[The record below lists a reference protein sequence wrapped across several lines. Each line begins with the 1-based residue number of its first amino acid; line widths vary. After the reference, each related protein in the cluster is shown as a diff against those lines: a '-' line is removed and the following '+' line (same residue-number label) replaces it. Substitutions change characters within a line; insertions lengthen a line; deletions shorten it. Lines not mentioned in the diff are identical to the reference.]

1 MASSILFNLNSLI
14 IYPANLLNLRLL
26 IPLLFLEPFINKLK
40 AQLQHPL
47 PGQEAQYRMA
57 PVART
62 RFDIEKLSPGQF
74 KPSAVMILLCDDGMG
89 NRFIPLT
96 LRPPYIGAHGGQ
108 VSLPGGKFDEAD
120 GDLEHTAMRECYEEI
135 GVKDNIELLGTLT
148 RLYIPVS
155 HFMVT
160 PFVGICHK
168 SKPVFI
174 PHEREVKSIVR
185 LNIGDLLSVDSV
197 KQGSVAVDASN
208 TLQMDAPY
216 FLSEEYKIWGA
227 TAMILSELKA
237 VLESI
242 S

>member
-1 MASSILFNLNSLI
+1 MLFNLNSLI

-26 IPLLFLEPFINKLK
+26 ISLLFLEPFINKLK

-57 PVART
+57 PVARG
-62 RFDIEKLSPGQF
+62 RFDVETLSPGEF

-89 NRFIPLT
+89 NWYIPLT
-96 LRPPYIGAHGGQ
+96 LRASYNGAHSGQ
-108 VSLPGGKFDEAD
+108 VSLPGGKFDAGD
-120 GDLEHTAMRECYEEI
+120 GDLQHTALRECYEEI
-135 GVKDNIELLGTLT
+135 GVKEDVELLGSLT

-160 PFVGICHK
+160 PFVGICHR
-168 SKPVFI
+168 SNPAFI

-185 LNIGDLLSVDSV
+185 LTVKDLLNAASV
-197 KQGSVAVDASN
+197 KQGSVSIDGSN
-208 TLQMDAPY
+208 ALHMDAPY
-216 FLSEEYKIWGA
+216 FMSEDYKIWGA